1 LLDDLPPNL
10 KDELFPERDDGEG
23 AGEEGA
29 KDEGAAANAPSTP
42 QKTRRRS
49 FGSKQP
55 EMAKAKAKPMAAA
68 RKAAVAAK
76 ARGRAKKAAQ
86 A

>member
-10 KDELFPERDDGEG
+10 KEELFPERDDGEG

-55 EMAKAKAKPMAAA
+55 DAKAKAKPMAAA

-76 ARGRAKKAAQ
+76 ARGRAKKAAK